1 MRCIKR
7 EKMTPKPIWN
17 AIILVNKGFFKYNVK
32 LNLQK
37 FKNLARTT
45 IIDLWEYVIPIWKIS
60 GLFKSIKT
68 KKDLEN
74 FIQER
79 SAHVTQTTLYGYL
92 KTRIGVKYIAMM
104 EDDRFLESINIAKW
118 NIYTVAL
125 ADCTF
130 YVFSYLISEKN
141 LKDNNCKEIF
151 LKILERERKNG
162 LSEEIYNNGKSNFL
176 KRFGNINFNN
186 YYIND
191 PFKESGE
198 ALYYWSP
205 IADELKTLDKKIVLN
220 SISLKWGLMKDELK
234 KRTKDFNF
242 N

>member
-1 MRCIKR
+1 M
-7 EKMTPKPIWN
+7 
-17 AIILVNKGFFKYNVK
+17 K
-32 LNLQK
+32 LNLDK
-37 FKNLARTT
+37 LRNTLRTT
-45 IIDLWEYVIPIWKIS
+45 LIDLWEYVVPIWKIS
-60 GLFKSIKT
+60 GLFKSIKS

-104 EDDRFLESINIAKW
+104 EDERFLKSINIAKW

-125 ADCTF
+125 ADCAF

-141 LKDNNCKEIF
+141 LKQNDCKEIF
-151 LKILERERKNG
+151 LNILESEKQNG
-162 LSEEIYNNGKSNFL
+162 LSEEIYNNGKNNFL
-176 KRFGNINFNN
+176 KRIEQIDFKK
-186 YYIND
+186 YYLAY

-205 IADELKTLDKKIVLN
+205 IADELKSLDRKIVLN
-220 SISLKWGLMKDELK
+220 SISLKWGLVINEFK
-234 KRTKDFNF
+234 KLTKNLNF

>member
-1 MRCIKR
+1 M
-7 EKMTPKPIWN
+7 
-17 AIILVNKGFFKYNVK
+17 K
-32 LNLQK
+32 LNLNK
-37 FKNLARTT
+37 LRITLRNTLK
-45 IIDLWEYVIPIWKIS
+45 DVWEYVIPIWKIS
-60 GLFKSIKT
+60 GLFKSIRS

-104 EDDRFLESINIAKW
+104 EDERFLKSINIAKW
-118 NIYTVAL
+118 NIYMVAL
-125 ADCTF
+125 ADCAF

-141 LKDNNCKEIF
+141 LKQNDCKEVF
-151 LKILERERKNG
+151 LSIIEKERKNG
-162 LSEEIYNNGKSNFL
+162 LSDEIYNNGKLNFL
-176 KRFGNINFNN
+176 NRIEKINFNQ
-186 YYIND
+186 YHLGD

-220 SISLKWGLMKDELK
+220 SISLKWGLAKNEFK
-234 KRTKDFNF
+234 KLTKNLNF
-242 N
+242 D